1 MAGMAEVLAEGTG
14 YPGMTGIIPCFVLYR
29 CNVCN
34 GAGSIAKSLDNGRF
48 FIFIRALFS
57 LRHKSPSPL
66 STPIKKTVQMSD
78 KAGLY
83 DICKHT
89 KLSRKYETDSA

>member
-57 LRHKSPSPL
+57 LRQKKSISSFHTYQKDRRDERQGWPL
-66 STPIKKTVQMSD
+66 RH
-78 KAGLY
+78 L
-83 DICKHT
+83 
-89 KLSRKYETDSA
+89 

>member
-1 MAGMAEVLAEGTG
+1 MF
-14 YPGMTGIIPCFVLYR
+14 CLYR

-34 GAGSIAKSLDNGRF
+34 GTGSIAKSLDNCRF
-48 FIFIRALFS
+48 FFFYSRIVFTS
-57 LRHKSPSPL
+57 SKKSIS
-66 STPIKKTVQMSD
+66 SFHTYQKTDEMSD

-89 KLSRKYETDSA
+89 KLPRKIQH

>member
-1 MAGMAEVLAEGTG
+1 MF
-14 YPGMTGIIPCFVLYR
+14 CLYR

-34 GAGSIAKSLDNGRF
+34 GAGSIATSLDNGRF

-57 LRHKSPSPL
+57 LRQKSPSPL
-66 STPIKKTVQMSD
+66 YIPIKKTDEMSD

-89 KLSRKYETDSA
+89 KLSRKMQH